1 MDRYLNAELI
11 LAAAGWIVCT
21 GLIDVPDS
29 LLDPQRQQQLDH
41 EHFVMAAVIACS
53 DVGKAA
59 DVSIRATI

>member
-29 LLDPQRQQQLDH
+29 LLDPQRQQQLDL
-41 EHFVMAAVIACS
+41 EHLVMPFHH
-53 DVGKAA
+53 
-59 DVSIRATI
+59 IRFCPNATF

>member
-11 LAAAGWIVCT
+11 LAAAGWVVCT

-41 EHFVMAAVIACS
+41 EHLLMPSHQIAT
-53 DVGKAA
+53 A
-59 DVSIRATI
+59 